1 MNILFNASQCGLGNN
16 GGTKTIIRSAE
27 TLQDMGHDVKILAG
41 VNKYTWHKPKVDI
54 VDCGEYLGSLLSM
67 SVDALPDVENGLDIN
82 MVSVSVWDLAHSI
95 AFFDAENIKHFWWC
109 RGWEKWVNGEQWLI
123 DLSKKF
129 VNAGGKI
136 IVNAS
141 WLVDQ
146 FKDKCD
152 IDVELC
158 FAGLDLD
165 YWKKS
170 KQDDV
175 YTIGAM
181 KYERHKTK
189 RSDLIEK
196 LKSHIIKENKYSF
209 YAMGIDSDYG
219 NNQVR
224 DFYSCCDI
232 IFTPTELEG
241 FHNVG
246 AEANLCGC
254 LVFCNRMHSNGMGDY
269 ATEETA
275 ECFSGW
281 DELLSKLE
289 NPDFSKVP
297 KMQKVLREMVGSREE
312 NMTKLV
318 ELIG

>member
-1 MNILFNASQCGLGNN
+1 MKIIFNAQTSSINNN
-16 GGTKTIIRSAE
+16 GGSKTLLRSAE
-27 TLQDMGHDVKILAG
+27 TLDSLGHNTSVISR
-41 VNKYTWHKPKVDI
+41 VNYFTWFKPKCEI
-54 VDCGEYLGSLLSM
+54 LSLAPKYIHPET
-67 SVDALPDVENGLDIN
+67 VFVA
-82 MVSVSVWDLAHSI
+82 VSVMDLENTTQFYRMYKRVWYAR
-95 AFFDAENIKHFWWC
+95 AWAV
-109 RGWEKWVNGEQWLI
+109 WVNGEQWLI
-123 DLSKKF
+123 DQSKKF

-209 YAMGIDSDYG
+209 YTMGIDSDYG
-219 NNQVR
+219 NSQVR

-254 LVFCNRMHSNGMGDY
+254 LVFCNRMPSNGMGDY

-281 DELLSKLE
+281 DELLSKLK

-297 KMQKVLREMVGSREE
+297 KMQKVLRERVGSREE
-312 NMTKLV
+312 NMTKFV